1 MCLYVC
7 AYLLV
12 FVYVCVCVSVSVL
25 LQGGW
30 ALRQQD
36 PFLATWLLGPDPFLA
51 AISNLASP
59 IANMVRACDACCPP
73 EDQQEENAA
82 LNPP

>member
-1 MCLYVC
+1 M
-7 AYLLV
+7 
-12 FVYVCVCVSVSVL
+12 FVLVCVCVL
-25 LQGGW
+25 WRGEW

-82 LNPP
+82 LIPP